1 MEIPETHDP
10 NTSSFH
16 FSDKKILVHTCCAPC
31 AAPSGKRLMLH
42 GYEVTLFYSNSNI
55 FPQEE
60 YLRRLEAVKKLA
72 GIWDIIIEEDN
83 YNHKQW
89 LEHIKG
95 LEREPE
101 KGERCKKCFEFSL
114 RKTAELAGSLDFP
127 AFTTT
132 LTLSPHKISSMIFEI
147 GAGFPKFKPFD
158 FKKEDGFLQSLQLS
172 RDYDLY
178 RQNYCGCEFS
188 MKGKKSE
195 VSH

>member
-1 MEIPETHDP
+1 MEITETHYSNVP
-10 NTSSFH
+10 LFH
-16 FSDKKILVHTCCAPC
+16 SRNKKILVHTCCAPC
-31 AAPSGKRLMLH
+31 AAPSGKRLMLD

-60 YLRRLEAVKKLA
+60 YLRRLESVKKLA
-72 GIWDIIIEEDN
+72 GIWNIIIEEDN
-83 YNHKQW
+83 YNYNQW
-89 LEHIKG
+89 LEYIKG
-95 LEREPE
+95 LEKEPE
-101 KGERCKKCFEFSL
+101 KGKRCKKCFEFSL
-114 RKTAELAGSLDFP
+114 RKTAELADSLNFP

-132 LTLSPHKISSMIFEI
+132 LTLSPHKISSMIFGI

-188 MKGKKSE
+188 MKTQKSE
-195 VSH
+195 KV